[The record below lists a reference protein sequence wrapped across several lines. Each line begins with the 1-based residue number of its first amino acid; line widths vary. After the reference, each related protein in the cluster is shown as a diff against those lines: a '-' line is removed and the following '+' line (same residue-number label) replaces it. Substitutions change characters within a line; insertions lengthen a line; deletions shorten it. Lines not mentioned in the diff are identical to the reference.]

1 MKESTPT
8 TPAATLPFKDP
19 ALPIE
24 ARVDDLLGRL
34 SLPEKIGQLMHD
46 NPAIE
51 RLGVPAYNWWNE
63 ACHGVGRAGRAT
75 VFPQVMGLAATW
87 DRQLVRRVASTISDE
102 ARAKHNDSVSKGRRG
117 MYQGLTFWT
126 PNINIFRDPRWGRGQ
141 ETFGEDPFLT
151 GELGAEMVKGLQGDD
166 PRYMKVAAC
175 AKHYAVHSGPESER
189 HVFDA
194 QPTPKDLYETYL
206 PAFKK
211 LVDTGVEAVM
221 GAYNRTLGEPCCA
234 SRLLMGDILRGRW
247 GFKGHYVSDCGAIDD
262 FHLYH
267 GVTRNRAESAAM
279 AVRAGCDLNCGCTY
293 ADLYEAAKEGLVSE
307 AEIDASLRR
316 LLRTRFR
323 LGFFDPQELLPWSKL
338 GFGIVDSKEHRALAR
353 KAAAES
359 VVLLK
364 NKGGLLPLR
373 RDYGR
378 VLVVG
383 PTAANI
389 GALVGNYY
397 GMAPELVTI
406 FQGIMEAL
414 DPNTPVK
421 YRPGCPILSPQ
432 APGVN
437 YTYPAAEMA
446 DIVIAVMG
454 LDHTLEG
461 EEGDS
466 VASPS
471 GGDRDS
477 IELPQVQRGFLRELR
492 RYCKKLILVLT
503 GGSALAVTE
512 EHEYC
517 DAVLQVWYPG
527 CEGGRGVA
535 DVLFGEV
542 SPGGKMPVSV
552 PRSTADLP
560 PFNDYSMRG
569 RTYRFAERE
578 PLYPF
583 GFGLGYTRFSYA
595 PLQLSSRDD
604 GSLLAQTRLRNEGA
618 YDARETV
625 QCYVVPPQHLPDVP
639 RAVLVAFDK
648 VPVAAGAAADVSFQL
663 PADAFTVF
671 DAEGKRICAPGEYGI
686 VVGSSSPGS
695 RSLELGA
702 PAPATLR
709 VRVEPGEGGVPRI
722 LLP

>member
-1 MKESTPT
+1 
-8 TPAATLPFKDP
+8 
-19 ALPIE
+19 
-24 ARVDDLLGRL
+24 
-34 SLPEKIGQLMHD
+34 
-46 NPAIE
+46 
-51 RLGVPAYNWWNE
+51 
-63 ACHGVGRAGRAT
+63 
-75 VFPQVMGLAATW
+75 
-87 DRQLVRRVASTISDE
+87 
-102 ARAKHNDSVSKGRRG
+102 
-117 MYQGLTFWT
+117 
-126 PNINIFRDPRWGRGQ
+126 
-141 ETFGEDPFLT
+141 
-151 GELGAEMVKGLQGDD
+151 
-166 PRYMKVAAC
+166 
-175 AKHYAVHSGPESER
+175 
-189 HVFDA
+189 
-194 QPTPKDLYETYL
+194 
-206 PAFKK
+206 
-211 LVDTGVEAVM
+211 
-221 GAYNRTLGEPCCA
+221 
-234 SRLLMGDILRGRW
+234 
-247 GFKGHYVSDCGAIDD
+247 
-262 FHLYH
+262 
-267 GVTRNRAESAAM
+267 M

-414 DPNTPVK
+414 DHNTPVK

-432 APGVN
+432 APGEN

-446 DIVIAVMG
+446 DIFIAVMG

-542 SPGGKMPVSV
+542 SPGGKM
-552 PRSTADLP
+552 RSAFAGDRPPDLP
-560 PFNDYSMRG
+560 PFNRLPL
-569 RTYRFAERE
+569 ERLPHV
-578 PLYPF
+578 PLRRRP
-583 GFGLGYTRFSYA
+583 G
-595 PLQLSSRDD
+595 SR
-604 GSLLAQTRLRNEGA
+604 STIRLRASATRASARRRCSFSSSDDAALSARPDPPSQTTGA
-618 YDARETV
+618 YCR
-625 QCYVVPPQHLPDVP
+625 PRN
-639 RAVLVAFDK
+639 RAVLLRCASHSICRMSPARASVAFDK
-648 VPVAAGAAADVSFQL
+648 GAGRAAVRARRRTSQL
-663 PADAFTVF
+663 PTAR
-671 DAEGKRICAPGEYGI
+671 GRLHGI
-686 VVGSSSPGS
+686 RRPKASASALPANTGSWWVRP
-695 RSLELGA
+695 R
-702 PAPATLR
+702 R
-709 VRVEPGEGGVPRI
+709 VRAPWNSAPPLRRPCGSASSRGRAACRASCSPDRKPGVTMPF
-722 LLP
+722 